1 MYACALSTLRSYR
14 INQQETDRENGM
26 TVDARRRR
34 LPRRSI
40 EETRGLMLEAATEL
54 VCAGT
59 ADTSEAAIS
68 AALAH
73 VRVKQVT
80 EEATR
85 IIRARL
91 GDETAPA
98 VTTGSIYQIWPA
110 QADFQAELLFHL
122 TTRQAELVPTLPDSI
137 RRFKEAVERGI
148 TWQEILNE
156 VLNDNHQHHRMD
168 PIYRVLLGFYASAA
182 NPRVRE
188 ALGHYGESFT
198 QVACQAYQGLLD
210 AYGLRMRT
218 PYRIEHLATTIAALL
233 DGFHMRWIAGHGNLE
248 DPEGEEG
255 WSLASRAAVM
265 VFDQFTEAAQPGG

>member
-1 MYACALSTLRSYR
+1 MAVPA
-14 INQQETDRENGM
+14 E
-26 TVDARRRR
+26 RRR
-34 LPRRSI
+34 LPRRSL
-40 EETRGLMLEAATEL
+40 EETRALMLEAATKI

-59 ADTSEAAIS
+59 ADTSEAAVS

-91 GDETAPA
+91 GEESAPA

-122 TTRQAELVPTLPDSI
+122 TSRQAQLVPSLSDSV
-137 RRFKEAVERGI
+137 RRFDKAVADGI
-148 TWQEILNE
+148 TWQDA
-156 VLNDNHQHHRMD
+156 LNDVLGDNHENHRVD
-168 PIYRVLLGFYASAA
+168 PIYRVMLGFYASAA

-198 QVACQAYQGLLD
+198 QVACQAYQALLD
-210 AYGLRMRT
+210 AYNLRMRP
-218 PYRIEHLATTIAALL
+218 PYQVEDLATTIASLL
-233 DGFHMRWIAGHGNLE
+233 DGFHMRWIAGYGNLQ
-248 DPEGEEG
+248 DPFGDQD
-255 WSLASRAAVM
+255 WTLATRAAVTL
-265 VFDQFTEAAQPGG
+265 FDQFTTAAPEAQAP